1 MSRKRAPPG
10 SGEEEETTQYD
21 ATEEVEFTVTKDVE
35 VKPTFE
41 AMGLRPELLRG
52 RILND

>member
-10 SGEEEETTQYD
+10 SGKEEETTQYD

>member
-1 MSRKRAPPG
+1 MSRKRVPPG
-10 SGEEEETTQYD
+10 SGEEETQYD

-35 VKPTFE
+35 VRPTFE

-52 RILND
+52 RFLND

>member
-1 MSRKRAPPG
+1 MSRKRTPSG
-10 SGEEEETTQYD
+10 SGEKEETQYD

-35 VKPTFE
+35 VKATFE

-52 RILND
+52 RF